1 MKKEN
6 TPIIEK
12 NIPIP
17 KPNYKLKS
25 YKWRCIELMTNMK
38 IGDSIKIE
46 NRSLAQVRSTW
57 LWRASLNLGLKRGS
71 NKRQDFFMIESIDK
85 TNHRVWRVK

>member
-1 MKKEN
+1 MEKEN
-6 TPIIEK
+6 IPIIEK

-17 KPNYKLKS
+17 EIHYKLGS
-25 YKWRCIELMTNMK
+25 YKWKCIELMTNMD

-46 NRSLAQVRSTW
+46 NRSLAQVKYTW
-57 LWRASLNLGLKRGS
+57 LWRASRQLGLKDAF
-71 NKRQDFFMIESIDK
+71 KIESIDK